1 MNKELQLATGSSYL
15 KAALFIGANIALP
28 HLFHLVPGGGIMFL
42 PIYVFTL
49 CGALYYGWRFGLLT
63 AVMTPLAG
71 YLLFDA
77 PALAMVPD
85 MLLKGTVLSVVA
97 AWLMRKNAEKMLINP
112 LLAVLVSWLL
122 VGLVEWPF
130 MGASY
135 AFQDYVTG
143 LPGMMLMTL
152 AGMVALKLKA

>member
-1 MNKELQLATGSSYL
+1 MVISYYTNV
-15 KAALFIGANIALP
+15 AF
-28 HLFHLVPGGGIMFL
+28 
-42 PIYVFTL
+42 
-49 CGALYYGWRFGLLT
+49 
-63 AVMTPLAG
+63 
-71 YLLFDA
+71 
-77 PALAMVPD
+77 
-85 MLLKGTVLSVVA
+85 LKGYFMNAKKLS
-97 AWLMRKNAEKMLINP
+97 RQDAEKMLINP